1 MEIKVYD
8 ESGKIINIIPLY
20 QVGGPVLPQ
29 YTPTET
35 SMYRPQQSAN
45 TALEFSQRNLE
56 LQNQKEIQQQQLGM
70 QRDAQLQ
77 NSYQTAMNLRFQKDQ
92 QELLK
97 AREERYLK
105 QLDLQNKKL
114 ELDQIKT
121 AQTEFQSLL
130 DLDND
135 VFLEGDNAKIQEQM
149 KSDKMDDESFA
160 NLDLRDP
167 TVVYDAMNKRRVYM
181 SKYKDAYSN
190 KKAYTDGI
198 KILDND
204 ENDKL
209 IEQAAKGGFLD
220 FDKQKAYTTS
230 KLEYRKALE
239 EFRKTG
245 DKTILDNAKQHLDNI
260 SQLQTFINED
270 LYKKQQQLAE
280 QEQETNIIVGQAEAK
295 AKTAQAAVDQ
305 ATADFKVKNIDLLTQ
320 AEKAKLE
327 TTLVDLEMKSMESK
341 AIKEAWDAFKISNPD
356 PTPQDIIAF
365 RNSLEGK
372 FQSLDDYYD
381 QQVIQGTMTPEQ
393 RNALKTKTTTSTT
406 TTYKIDPS
414 NGQQYVEDGSKRIY
428 NGYSTKDT
436 GEFISG
442 FYGPNNMEI
451 SMNKNGKDFKNG
463 SISVDS
469 SGNLIMNTGDVIKI
483 LGVSKSWLEWDETD
497 IKEQI
502 PTAVQLEDGN
512 WKIPPSSQSS
522 FGVSSTGGSSSTSTS
537 TSTTTSGSY
546 MGKQSGTPSN
556 INW

>member
-1 MEIKVYD
+1 MYD